1 MTGQIHVIIVGNGIY
16 EHWPEL
22 EFIQPHNIRFSD
34 YFQEQWPNVRIVEEG
49 AEKAW
54 TAADLREKLEGWM
67 ADCGKDDDVV
77 LLWSGHGYGEN
88 GQHRLITYT
97 SPAPGK
103 GLVSSANTIKTQE
116 LADYLIK
123 CQARRIVV
131 LLNTCWSGDGGN
143 ELAAV
148 VGQAVADSLPA
159 EQTRSM
165 AIISSARREESVDGA
180 FVSGILSVLHSNK
193 PPTGL
198 GPEHT
203 WAASDR
209 YLSPERLC
217 AAVNILLKPSNHQAQ
232 LFTVYG
238 VVGDFFRRAN
248 VPVKAAE
255 LPPGALD
262 RLRDAFPD
270 QLSADP
276 GPWTAAHLRAAI
288 KQHAAS
294 EKTGEMMYRLKQLAI
309 GVAALELLEGWL
321 GPGAGLANRLAPAW
335 QSVLRPLHQTSRPV
349 ERFGYIDQVV
359 QYGGPEQ
366 VVEFVARVIH
376 DAGDDPCHDR
386 LYQWAERELRVDR
399 KVVDDAL
406 ARIKGSQGHNRL
418 IINFGMAIAADGEED
433 ALPESVFAWLYRPG
447 EPGPETS
454 ECSFGPD
461 GDVAEVVAR
470 LVGWARARAG
480 QISHVDVAL
489 PVSLF
494 RSQSRP
500 ESARLKLRGTLTKPV
515 AASSGIIIRWAD
527 RILDPELRAVGVSQG
542 NAIAKVKDPLCWV
555 TPDTYAEVQ
564 QLNEDLMAPTRAVAF
579 MFSPRDSIW
588 FYAAA
593 YNSPY
598 VMWLDDDINDIADIR
613 REIMSHWHELPRRLS
628 EAYGSSQP
636 AVIRS
641 VRAVWD
647 DPDWLENI
655 VPNLIDPNHR
665 LSV

>member
-1 MTGQIHVIIVGNGIY
+1 MTGQMHLIIMGNGIY

-22 EFIQPHNIRFSD
+22 EFVQPLNIRFAD
-34 YFQEQWPNVRIVEEG
+34 YVQEQWPGVRIVWEG

-54 TAADLREKLEGWM
+54 SAADIRGKLQGWM

-88 GQHRLITYT
+88 AQHRLITYT
-97 SPAPGK
+97 SPAPGQ
-103 GLVSSANTIKTQE
+103 GPISSANTIKTQE

-123 CQARRIVV
+123 CPARRIVV
-131 LLNTCWSGDGGN
+131 LLNTCWSGDGGH

-148 VGQAVADSLPA
+148 IGKAVADSLA
-159 EQTRSM
+159 AKQTRSM
-165 AIISSARREESVDGA
+165 VIISSARREESVDGA
-180 FVSGILSVLHSNK
+180 FVSSILSVLHSHK

-198 GPEHT
+198 GPEHSWT
-203 WAASDR
+203 ASDR
-209 YLSPERLC
+209 YLTPERLC
-217 AAVNILLKPSNHQAQ
+217 AAVNILLKASDHQAQ

-248 VPVKAAE
+248 LPVKVAE
-255 LPPGALD
+255 LPPGVVD
-262 RLRDAFPD
+262 RLRSDFPD

-276 GPWTAAHLRAAI
+276 GPWTAAHLRAAFM
-288 KQHAAS
+288 QHAAS
-294 EKTGEMMYRLKQLAI
+294 ETTGELAYRLNRLAV
-309 GVAALELLEGWL
+309 GVSALELLEGWL

-335 QSVLRPLHQTSRPV
+335 QSVLRPLHRIPRPV
-349 ERFGYIDQVV
+349 ERFGYIEQVV
-359 QYGGPEQ
+359 LHGGPEQ
-366 VVEFVARVIH
+366 VIEFVARVIH

-386 LYQWAERELRVDR
+386 LYQWAERELGVDR
-399 KVVDDAL
+399 KAVDDAL
-406 ARIKGSQGHNRL
+406 AGIRGSQGHNRL
-418 IINFGMAIAADGEED
+418 IINFGIAIAADGEED

-447 EPGPETS
+447 EPCRETF

-461 GDVAEVVAR
+461 GDVAEVVGR
-470 LVGWARARAG
+470 LVGRARNQAG

-494 RSQSRP
+494 CSPSRP
-500 ESARLKLRGTLTKPV
+500 ENARLKLRGSMTRPV
-515 AASSGIIIRWAD
+515 AASSDMVIRWSD
-527 RILDPELRAVGVSQG
+527 RILDPELRADGLSQG
-542 NAIAKVKDPLCWV
+542 IAIAKVPGALCCV

-564 QLNEDLMAPTRAVAF
+564 QLNEALMAPARAVAF
-579 MFSPRDSIW
+579 MFSPRDSMW

-598 VMWLDDDINDIADIR
+598 VLWLDDDTSDIADIR
-613 REIMSHWHELPRRLS
+613 YEIMSCWHELPRRLS
-628 EAYGSSQP
+628 EAYGSPAS